1 MLQGYFDLKA
11 EALPHAPHHP
21 NRKGQRQKFRREPRV
36 SCRVTR
42 VHGAQRCA
50 YCGTLIYPI
59 RRCRQH
65 ELGSTRN

>member
-1 MLQGYFDLKA
+1 MPKGDFDLKA
-11 EALPHAPHHP
+11 EALAHAPRHP
-21 NRKGQRQKFRREPRV
+21 NRNGQRQKFRREPRV
-36 SCRVTR
+36 SCGVTGF
-42 VHGAQRCA
+42 HGAQRCA